1 MIIYKTVISY
11 SGTLD
16 NEISTIYCDKN
27 VAIREA
33 KQMIANDEKSHKNPD
48 NYEIDW
54 VNILTEVSNDR
65 GKFTTIK
72 SETIRH
78 GQG

>member
-16 NEISTIYCDKN
+16 NEIYNIYWDEK
-27 VAIREA
+27 VALQEA
-33 KQMIANDEKSHKNPD
+33 KQLIEEDEKSHTPD
-48 NYEIDW
+48 DYEFYW
-54 VNILTEVSNDR
+54 VEVLTEVSNSY

-72 SETIRH
+72 SEIIRH
-78 GQG
+78 NK